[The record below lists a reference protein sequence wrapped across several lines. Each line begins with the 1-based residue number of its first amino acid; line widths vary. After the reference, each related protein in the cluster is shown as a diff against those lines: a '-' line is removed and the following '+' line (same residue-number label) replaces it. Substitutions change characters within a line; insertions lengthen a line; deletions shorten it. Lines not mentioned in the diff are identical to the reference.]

1 MYAYYKVKYVSCPHP
16 SYSKKGGKKEI
27 NIKLGW
33 EIGWEGVRILTK
45 SGNNDTITIGIIS
58 YQLFTQE
65 CIR

>member
-1 MYAYYKVKYVSCPHP
+1 ME
-16 SYSKKGGKKEI
+16 YSQKMQIVHLDLEYIKKEI

-33 EIGWEGVRILTK
+33 EIGREGVRILTK

>member
-1 MYAYYKVKYVSCPHP
+1 MFLVPTRHAAK
-16 SYSKKGGKKEI
+16 
-27 NIKLGW
+27 GW
-33 EIGWEGVRILTK
+33 EEGNKYKIRGGIGWEGVLILTK